1 MKKVIKY
8 ILNFL
13 GFKITRIQKTE
24 HDEGFYSELNK
35 LNIVDIEKLTYFNSF
50 INGMISD
57 YQAKI
62 IFVLCYFQTIKG
74 DVLEIGS
81 FKGKSTSYIFRAVKE
96 TKNGSLYVIDNF
108 KGISGKEY
116 LYGDFINEFLQNMKK
131 IGNNKEINILNGD
144 SKKMLKKIKNDSLR
158 FIYIDG
164 DHSYEGIK
172 KDLYGCLPKLKNGG
186 IIVLDDYFDGFP
198 DLVKSVN
205 EIIGELKNFSYLT
218 FAHNLV
224 IIKNIHNT

>member
-131 IGNNKEINILNGD
+131 IGNNKFLYLLEHRFTID
-144 SKKMLKKIKNDSLR
+144 KK
-158 FIYIDG
+158 
-164 DHSYEGIK
+164 
-172 KDLYGCLPKLKNGG
+172 
-186 IIVLDDYFDGFP
+186 
-198 DLVKSVN
+198 
-205 EIIGELKNFSYLT
+205 GEYNYYNFEY
-218 FAHNLV
+218 N
-224 IIKNIHNT
+224 